1 MKLIIAIVRDMD
13 NDAVSH
19 ALTQANFRVT
29 YVASTGGFL
38 RKGQST
44 LMIGLDDELVE
55 QALELIRSNV
65 TPASESDQRHA
76 IVFVIP
82 VDQFHHF

>member
-19 ALTQANFRVT
+19 ALTQNNFRVT

-44 LMIGLDDELVE
+44 LMIGLEDDLVD
-55 QALELIRSNV
+55 QALEILRNNV
-65 TPASESDQRHA
+65 TPASESDKRKSV
-76 IVFVIP
+76 IFVLN
-82 VDQFHHF
+82 VEQFHHF

>member
-19 ALTQANFRVT
+19 ALTQQSFRLT

-44 LMIGLDDELVE
+44 LMIGVEDDVLE
-55 QALELIRSNV
+55 QALEIIRSKV
-65 TPASESDQRHA
+65 TPASESDPRQA
-76 IVFVIP
+76 IIFVLNI
-82 VDQFHHF
+82 DQFHHF

>member
-19 ALTQANFRVT
+19 ALTQNNFRVT

-44 LMIGLDDELVE
+44 LMIGVEDELVDK
-55 QALELIRSNV
+55 ALELLRKNV
-65 TPASESDQRHA
+65 SKASEADRRKSV
-76 IVFVIP
+76 IFVLNIE
-82 VDQFHHF
+82 QFHHF